1 MGNMFTMLFTML
13 TTLFQAGSRFA
24 NALNNLAEVTEV
36 ASAGLVDEQQQARAK
51 ASIAAKKELAA
62 LK

>member
-1 MGNMFTMLFTML
+1 MGTMFTTLFATL
-13 TTLFQAGSRFA
+13 TTLISAFGRFA
-24 NALNNLAEVTEV
+24 NSLDNLGQVAEV

-51 ASIAAKKELAA
+51 AAIAAKKEIAA